1 METLWFCL
9 LALLLAGYVLL
20 DGYDLGVGALH
31 LSLARSDK
39 ERRQSLAA
47 IAPFWDANEV
57 WLITA
62 GGTLFFSFPR
72 LYASSF
78 SGFYLPLMI
87 VLWLLIVRGISIE
100 FRNHLESPTWAPIWD
115 AGFAFASAL
124 LIIFFGVALGN
135 LLRGVPLDSSGEFFI
150 PLWTDFRL
158 GSEIGILDWYTTLT
172 GIFALGAICL
182 HGALWLNF
190 KVAGVLQ
197 ERARRLMNYLV
208 PLVAVL
214 AIAVTAATF
223 EVQPHVREN
232 LASAPWGWL
241 LPLGAGLGLA
251 GCILQRER
259 SALGAFLSSSIFLL
273 CMLGS
278 AAFALYPYV
287 LPSSGARDMGL
298 TIYNSNPGIA
308 SLKFGLWWW
317 IPGMCLAAGYTVF
330 THRHFSEKIAE

>member
-31 LSLARSDK
+31 LALARSER

-100 FRNHLESPTWAPIWD
+100 FRNHLTSPTWAPAWD
-115 AGFAFASAL
+115 AGFAFSSAL
-124 LIIFFGVALGN
+124 LIVFFGVALGN
-135 LLRGVPLDSSGEFFI
+135 LLRGVPLDASGEFFI

-158 GSEIGILDWYTTLT
+158 GGSIGILDWYTSLT
-172 GIFALGAICL
+172 GFFALC
-182 HGALWLNF
+182 
-190 KVAGVLQ
+190 
-197 ERARRLMNYLV
+197 ARSV
-208 PLVAVL
+208 C
-214 AIAVTAATF
+214 T
-223 EVQPHVREN
+223 
-232 LASAPWGWL
+232 
-241 LPLGAGLGLA
+241 GL
-251 GCILQRER
+251 
-259 SALGAFLSSSIFLL
+259 
-273 CMLGS
+273 
-278 AAFALYPYV
+278 
-287 LPSSGARDMGL
+287 SG
-298 TIYNSNPGIA
+298 
-308 SLKFGLWWW
+308 
-317 IPGMCLAAGYTVF
+317 
-330 THRHFSEKIAE
+330 